1 MRRKTESEY
10 NLKKSRIVTVLM
22 IMLTTM
28 FTFTTLLPIVRAI
41 NVEITSIEPTSGKVG
56 DTIQIVG
63 TINKTGG
70 LYRIW
75 FDRQKV
81 KETNATGNTVNANFS
96 VPAIPKGNYT
106 ITLQDVENN
115 INATAAIWFYVET
128 AYYIKTIMMP
138 NPPEQ
143 LQENSTVRIQVDVTG
158 GGSNTIYSANIT
170 VKVPT
175 PANETYWTLAT
186 LTNTTDTGNGTATVA
201 YPNDFHGTPHTNYT
215 GTYAIAF
222 NKTATT
228 VLATNT
234 FTIGLTNSTEYH
246 RRQLVDIKAAGYKSN
261 ENITI
266 KINFGGKTID
276 LKANVNATEGGLILA
291 EWPVPLNASIGT
303 YTVNITSTSSNPT
316 RKTTPDIQ
324 NFIIP
329 GFDVNI
335 TTRNLA
341 QEIVANVTIQVFENE
356 TYVLNAN
363 TTSDGL
369 AQMKLEI
376 GNYTGKAY
384 YKEENVGQHWINIT
398 NAASLDF
405 SCNLTNLKI
414 SVTAVLD
421 GHEVGVPEVK
431 IYLTPENKIF
441 TTDIDGTTVEHSLLP
456 NVNYTLNV
464 TRYGV
469 SFHVTK
475 ISTLLVNGTA
485 TAWYNVTI
493 ICPTFTL
500 RVNVTDAN
508 SEPINNAI
516 VKVRESM
523 GGLNYENTTVEGIAI
538 FNCTFG
544 NYTMDIYD
552 TNGIKLNETN
562 MNLFQNR
569 NISISCKLY
578 GLIVSIKVVDY
589 FGQPISNANVT
600 LQRESL
606 ASLHHTTQ
614 PDGVATFSSIT
625 GGNLQIAVYVSDQTH
640 PCVAEWLFVDSSKV
654 IEIKL
659 EKYIVLAGFLVE
671 TSSLITTIIIA
682 ATVLLVLLI
691 EVYRRKRLKSQKS
704 SS

>member
-1 MRRKTESEY
+1 MIT
-10 NLKKSRIVTVLM
+10 LT
-22 IMLTTM
+22 IMLS
-28 FTFTTLLPIVRAI
+28 FATLLPNVRAI

-56 DTIQIVG
+56 DTVQIVG

-115 INATAAIWFYVET
+115 INATAATEFQVET

-175 PANETYWTLAT
+175 PANETYWTVAT
-186 LTNTTDTGNGTATVA
+186 LTNTTNTGNGTATVV
-201 YPNDFHGTPHTNYT
+201 YPNGFYGKPHTNYT

-222 NKTATT
+222 NETATT
-228 VLATNT
+228 ALDTNT

-246 RRQLVDIKAAGYKSN
+246 RRQLVDIKAAGYKPN
-261 ENITI
+261 ENVTI

-291 EWPVPLNASIGT
+291 EWAVPLNASIGT

-324 NFIIP
+324 NFTVP

-384 YKEENVGQHWINIT
+384 YKEENVGQRWINVT
-398 NAASLDF
+398 NVASLDF
-405 SCNLTNLKI
+405 YCNLTNLKI
-414 SVTAVLD
+414 SVIAVLD
-421 GHEVGVPEVK
+421 SVGIGVPETE

-441 TTDIDGTTVEHSLLP
+441 TTDINGTTVAHSLLP
-456 NVNYTLNV
+456 SVNYTLNV
-464 TRYGV
+464 TRYDV
-469 SFHVTK
+469 SFNVTK
-475 ISTLLVNGTA
+475 ISTLLENGTA

-500 RVNVTDAN
+500 RVNATDAN
-508 SEPINNAI
+508 TEPINNAI

-538 FNCTFG
+538 FNCVFG
-544 NYTMDIYD
+544 KYTLEIYD
-552 TNGIKLNETN
+552 ADGIKLNETN
-562 MNLFQNR
+562 TNLFKNW

-600 LQRESL
+600 LQREGL
-606 ASLHHTTQ
+606 ASSLHRTTQ

-625 GGNLQIAVYVSDQTH
+625 GGNLQITVYLSDQTH
-640 PCVAEWLFVDSSKV
+640 SCVAEWLFVDSSKV

-659 EKYIVLAGFLVE
+659 EKYVVLAGFLVE

-691 EVYRRKRLKSQKS
+691 EVYRRKRLKPQKS